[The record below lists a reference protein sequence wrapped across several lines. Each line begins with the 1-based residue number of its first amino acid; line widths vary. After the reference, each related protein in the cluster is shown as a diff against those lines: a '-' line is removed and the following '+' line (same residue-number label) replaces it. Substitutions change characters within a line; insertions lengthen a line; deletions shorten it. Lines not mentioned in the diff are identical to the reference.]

1 MRIIKLIALSLAIML
16 SLNGI
21 ASAESTLNKILSSGV
36 LKAGAVLPLLAVIG
50 LTGLEFL
57 VAALQAYV
65 FSILTCMYLHDA
77 LHLH

>member
-1 MRIIKLIALSLAIML
+1 MEMEAAKLI
-16 SLNGI
+16 G
-21 ASAESTLNKILSSGV
+21 
-36 LKAGAVLPLLAVIG
+36 AGLGVIG